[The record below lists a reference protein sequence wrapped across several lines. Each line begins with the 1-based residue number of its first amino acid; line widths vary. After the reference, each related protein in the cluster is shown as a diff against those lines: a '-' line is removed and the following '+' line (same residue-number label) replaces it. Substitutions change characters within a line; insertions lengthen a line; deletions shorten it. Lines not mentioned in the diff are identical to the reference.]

1 MCFHR
6 GCPLWKHDLIFF
18 IDTALYHYMTKTALR
33 IVASTNVGLVRTNNE
48 DNFIVCPDL
57 KKGEWLIPQS
67 ADYMDLGEY
76 GALLVVADGMG
87 GANAGE
93 VASEIA
99 VETIKETCSPE
110 ELEKIVFDDKNIPAH
125 LENAISKANTNIR
138 ARSEQ
143 DEATSGMGTTIV
155 MAWIYGGFAYVTWCG
170 DSRCYVYNSKIG
182 LQRLSKDHSYVQ
194 ELVDKGELDPEAA
207 FDHPY
212 SNVIT
217 KCLDGEKKHAV
228 PESRKYEIQ
237 DDDII
242 LLCTDG
248 LSGLCR
254 DDEIIKVL
262 SENEDLQACKNALI
276 KAALDNGGHDNVTV
290 AMAALKKQTGEE
302 DKSLPGGTVE
312 FKKGS
317 KKKTFFWT
325 CFILLV
331 LVALCY
337 AAYTYYDV
345 IFTYFKK

>member
-1 MCFHR
+1 
-6 GCPLWKHDLIFF
+6 
-18 IDTALYHYMTKTALR
+18 MTKTALK
-33 IVASTNVGLVRTNNE
+33 IVASTNMGLVRTNNE

-67 ADYMDLGEY
+67 EDYLDLGEY

-99 VETIKETCSPE
+99 IETIKQTCSPE
-110 ELEKIVFDDKNIPAH
+110 ELKKLVFDDNSIPSF
-125 LENAISKANTNIR
+125 LEDAIQKANANIL

-155 MAWIYGGFAYVTWCG
+155 MAWIYGNVAYITWCG
-170 DSRCYVYNSKIG
+170 DSRCYVYNSKVG

-194 ELVDKGELDPEAA
+194 ELVDKGALDPEAA

-217 KCLDGEKKHAV
+217 KCLDGEKKHCV
-228 PESRKYEIQ
+228 PESRKYEIE
-237 DDDII
+237 DGDTL

-254 DDEIIKVL
+254 DDEIIKIL
-262 SENEDLQACKNALI
+262 SENEDLYTCKNALI
-276 KAALDNGGHDNVTV
+276 EAALNNGGHDNVTV
-290 AMAALKKQTGEE
+290 AMANVKIQADEE
-302 DKSLPGGTVE
+302 DKPLPGGTVG
-312 FKKGS
+312 FKKKS
-317 KKKTFFWT
+317 KKKTFFWVI
-325 CFILLV
+325 FILL
-331 LVALCY
+331 LLAALCY
-337 AAYTYYDV
+337 VAYTK
-345 IFTYFKK
+345 ILQNPLP

>member
-1 MCFHR
+1 
-6 GCPLWKHDLIFF
+6 
-18 IDTALYHYMTKTALR
+18 MTKTTLK
-33 IVASTNVGLVRTNNE
+33 IVASTNMGLVRTNNE

-57 KKGEWLIPQS
+57 KKGEWLIPMS
-67 ADYMDLGEY
+67 EDYLDLGEY

-99 VETIKETCSPE
+99 VETIKESCSPE
-110 ELEKIVFDDKNIPAH
+110 ELEKLVFDDNNIPSF
-125 LENAISKANTNIR
+125 LEDAILKANANIL
-138 ARSEQ
+138 ARSKQ

-155 MAWIYGGFAYVTWCG
+155 MAWIYKNVSYITWCG
-170 DSRCYVYNSKIG
+170 DSRCYVYNSNVG

-237 DDDII
+237 DGDTF

-248 LSGLCR
+248 LCGLCR
-254 DDEIIKVL
+254 DEEIIKVL
-262 SENEDLQACKNALI
+262 VENEDLKTCKNALI
-276 KAALDNGGHDNVTV
+276 EAALSNGGHDNVTV
-290 AMAALKKQTGEE
+290 AMANVQIQTDEE
-302 DKSLPGGTVE
+302 DKSLPNGTVG
-312 FKKGS
+312 FKKRN
-317 KKKTFFWT
+317 KKKMFCWFV
-325 CFILLV
+325 FILL
-331 LVALCY
+331 LLGVACFVVY
-337 AAYTYYDV
+337 EYYDV
-345 IFTYFKK
+345 IYKALSNIIKR

>member
-1 MCFHR
+1 METQIH
-6 GCPLWKHDLIFF
+6 LISH
-18 IDTALYHYMTKTALR
+18 LLLHYMTKTALK
-33 IVASTNVGLVRTNNE
+33 IVASTDLGLVRTNNE

-67 ADYMDLGEY
+67 DDYLDLGEY

-110 ELEKIVFDDKNIPAH
+110 QLEKLVFDDNNIPAY
-125 LENAISKANTNIR
+125 LEDAISKANACIR
-138 ARSEQ
+138 TRSEQ
-143 DEATSGMGTTIV
+143 DETTSGMGTTIV
-155 MAWIYGGFAYVTWCG
+155 MAWVYGGFAYITWCG
-170 DSRCYVYNSKIG
+170 DSRCYVYNSKVG

-194 ELVDKGELDPEAA
+194 ELVDKGDLDPEAA
-207 FDHPY
+207 FSHPY

-217 KCLDGEKKHAV
+217 KCLDGATKHAV

-237 DDDII
+237 DGDIL

-254 DDEIIKVL
+254 DDEIIKVI

-276 KAALDNGGHDNVTV
+276 KAALNNGGHDNVTV
-290 AMAALKKQTGEE
+290 AMAALKNQTDE
-302 DKSLPGGTVE
+302 DDKPLLRGTVDL
-312 FKKGS
+312 
-317 KKKTFFWT
+317 KKKKRKKNTHFWIY
-325 CFILLV
+325 FILLV
-331 LVALCY
+331 FAALCI
-337 AAYTYYDV
+337 AAYIYLDFNAILT
-345 IFTYFKK
+345 FLSNHLKK